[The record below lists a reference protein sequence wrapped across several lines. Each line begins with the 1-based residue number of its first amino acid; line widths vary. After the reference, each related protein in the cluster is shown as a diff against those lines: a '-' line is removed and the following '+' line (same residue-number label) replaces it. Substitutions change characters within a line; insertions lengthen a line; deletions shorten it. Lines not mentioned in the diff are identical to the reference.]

1 MKPYEIGL
9 MIWAADAE
17 TKIQTLKRL
26 GLGVAQIGV
35 RYSDIAA
42 LPKRRALT
50 RLLRGAG
57 VEVVTLFAAFDGEDY
72 ADIPAVQRTVGLVP
86 AATRAQRFEEAKKLS
101 EFACELGIKNFAF
114 HIGVV
119 PEDPADPNYQSV
131 VRSLRMLA
139 DECRFNSQQF
149 CFETGQESADAL
161 LRFISDVKST
171 NLKVNF
177 DPANMVLYGSG
188 DPVEALGKLSEHV
201 VTVHCKDGK
210 WPVAKD
216 KLGVETP
223 LGQGDVGM
231 DRFIGKLRDIGY
243 EGPLVIEREITGE
256 QQIADVRSGIAL
268 LKSLGGVMAGE
279 PAEPL
284 PAPPVIAPISPQP
297 KSGEAAAPAVP
308 TCACGCVPAEP
319 VVSATS
325 ETAAAPSV
333 AEPVPPPASPASEPP
348 PPQG

>member
-1 MKPYEIGL
+1 MRPYEIGL

-17 TKIQTLKRL
+17 AKIQTLKQL

-50 RLLRGAG
+50 KLLRGAG
-57 VEVVTLFAAFDGEDY
+57 IEVVTLFAAFDGEDY
-72 ADIPAVQRTVGLVP
+72 ADIPTVQRTVGLVP
-86 AATRAQRFEEAKKLS
+86 VATRTQRFEEAKKLS

-114 HIGVV
+114 HLGFV
-119 PEDPADPNYQSV
+119 PEDPADPGYQSIVRV
-131 VRSLRMLA
+131 VRMLA

-149 CFETGQESADAL
+149 CFETGQESADTL
-161 LRFISDVKST
+161 LRFIADVKTT

-188 DPVEALGKLSEHV
+188 DPVEALGKLSDYV

-210 WPVAKD
+210 WPAAKD

-231 DRFIGKLRDIGY
+231 DRFVAKLQEIGY
-243 EGPLVIEREITGE
+243 QGPLVIEREIAGE

-268 LKSLGGVMAGE
+268 LKSLGGVTAGE

-284 PAPPVIAPISPQP
+284 PAPPPVAPIAPQP
-297 KSGEAAAPAVP
+297 APAACACTSAEPAAPAVSE
-308 TCACGCVPAEP
+308 PAP
-319 VVSATS
+319 I
-325 ETAAAPSV
+325 P
-333 AEPVPPPASPASEPP
+333 SEPP
-348 PPQG
+348 ATPPAAEPAPPPSEPQQS